1 MKAIHT
7 GSRARRGIVLLSIGL
22 ILFPLWT
29 VLPGGAE
36 LDAIIQGH
44 KLFGTYC
51 SDCHADG
58 TGKRGPDLTNREWI
72 YGGWYSEL
80 YASIARGRPGGMPP
94 MLGTLGKHGITRII
108 SYIRSI
114 ECDRC

>member
-1 MKAIHT
+1 MKTIRT
-7 GSRARRGIVLLSIGL
+7 QRRARRGIILVGFGL
-22 ILFPLWT
+22 ILFPLWAI
-29 VLPGGAE
+29 LPGGAE

-44 KLFGTYC
+44 ELFGTYC

-58 TGKRGPDLTNREWI
+58 TGNRGPDLTNREWI

-80 YASIARGRPGGMPP
+80 YASIAKGRPGGMPP
-94 MLGTLGKHGITRII
+94 MLGMIGKQDITRII